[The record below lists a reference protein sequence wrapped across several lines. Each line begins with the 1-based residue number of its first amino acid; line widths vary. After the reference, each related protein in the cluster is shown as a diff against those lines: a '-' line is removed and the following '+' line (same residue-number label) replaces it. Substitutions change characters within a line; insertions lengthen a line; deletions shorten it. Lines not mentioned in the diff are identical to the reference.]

1 VTAAPLDR
9 PLAEA
14 VLRRARPTAVLTEA
28 VARTGG
34 EVSGVWELR
43 AETGDPVIVKI
54 YPDRW
59 RWRQDKEVHVYRTLA
74 RHGVGPIPEVLH
86 VEPAGGLL
94 EQAFTVLTALP
105 GVPLS
110 EVSPHLDGAEH
121 RRLHRRLGEL
131 LRAVHGIAQDA
142 YGYVVTEI
150 LEPEPT
156 NTAYM
161 TRQFAR
167 KLAEFVE
174 LGGDP
179 ALHEAAGRRVAELSH
194 LFTGCRAPVLCHN
207 DFHEGNVLVVPDGD
221 GWEVTGFVDVENAI
235 AADPLLDLA
244 KTTYYSLRDNGAKSV
259 GLLEGYGP
267 LPDGWRDRVALYE
280 LHHAL
285 ELWDWFASIGHTP
298 PLPGIAADIGRLAT
312 P

>member
-1 VTAAPLDR
+1 MPAVPLDR
-9 PLAEA
+9 PVAEA
-14 VLRRARPTAVLTEA
+14 VLRRVRRGAVLTEV

-43 AETGDPVIVKI
+43 AETGAPVIVKA

-74 RHGVGPIPEVLH
+74 RHGVGPVPEVLH
-86 VEPAGGLL
+86 VERAGGLL

-105 GVPLS
+105 GLPLS
-110 EVSPHLDGAEH
+110 EVSPSLDAAEH
-121 RRLHRRLGEL
+121 RGLHRRLGEL
-131 LRAVHGIAQDA
+131 LRAVHGIGQDA
-142 YGYVVTEI
+142 YGYITTEV
-150 LEPEPT
+150 LEPEAT

-167 KLAEFVE
+167 KLAEFAA

-179 ALHEAAGRRVAELSH
+179 ELHGAAERHVAERTG
-194 LFTGCRAPVLCHN
+194 LFARCHAPVLCHN
-207 DFHEGNVLVVPDGD
+207 DFHEGNVLVVRALD
-221 GWEVTGFVDVENAI
+221 GWEVTGFVDVENAV

-244 KTTYYSLRDNGAKSV
+244 KTTYYSLRDNGARSA
-259 GLLEGYGP
+259 GLLEGYGS
-267 LPDGWRDRVALYE
+267 LPDDWRDRVALYE

-285 ELWDWFASIGHTP
+285 ELWDWFASTGTTRH
-298 PLPGIAADIGRLAT
+298 LEGIAADIGRLAR